1 MRIFNLSSA
10 AERALS
16 AAIRTVPVQPSAP
29 AQSFTVHTAS
39 GASLDAASATG
50 AFRALHL
57 LSPRDRETARI
68 YDDDGYCL
76 YR

>member
-16 AAIRTVPVQPSAP
+16 AALRPPRPVPACAP
-29 AQSFTVHTAS
+29 CFTVHTAS
-39 GASLDAASATG
+39 GVSLDAASATG
-50 AFRALHL
+50 AFRALRL